1 MRYMVIERFRPGKVG
16 EVYRRF
22 DEKGRMM
29 PNGLRYI
36 ESWIAADLHACYQ
49 LMETDDKS
57 LFAGW
62 TRNWDD
68 LVDFEIVPIISS
80 AEARERALAGH

>member
-1 MRYMVIERFRPGKVG
+1 MKYMVIERFRPGSVG

-22 DEKGRMM
+22 AVQGRMM
-29 PNGLRYI
+29 PGGLHFV
-36 ESWIAADLHACYQ
+36 ESWVTADMRVCYQ
-49 LMETDDKS
+49 LMETDDAA

-68 LVDFEIVPIISS
+68 LVEFEIVPLITS
-80 AEARERALAGH
+80 AEARAKALSAV